1 MIIVMIKATPDM
13 SGGGSG
19 RGGEGGGG
27 LRATPISS
35 FAQNQISFRLLPS
48 PVTMFI
54 LIKIL

>member
-1 MIIVMIKATPDM
+1 MIIVMIEATPDM
-13 SGGGSG
+13 S
-19 RGGEGGGG
+19 RGEPGEG

-48 PVTMFI
+48 SVTMFI